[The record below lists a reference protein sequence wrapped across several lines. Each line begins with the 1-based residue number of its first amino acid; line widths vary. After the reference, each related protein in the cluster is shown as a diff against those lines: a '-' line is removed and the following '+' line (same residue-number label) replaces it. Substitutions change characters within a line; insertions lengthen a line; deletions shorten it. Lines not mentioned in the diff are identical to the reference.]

1 MNASPANFGSFNVK
15 NKLHTFINF
24 RSIPRA
30 SAAGVRRLYPRMFF
44 FSPKD
49 ACVKLRI
56 GFHIY
61 KKKGGAVN
69 HPLIYTASSNCQV
82 FFYPSRAIRRFIG
95 YNCLANAP
103 RDILTTII
111 RHEIIHAWLIAAENT
126 HRKKCR
132 IMIQG
137 FERDLKRISQSY
149 KMASKLDNEEM
160 LTSFINKAWGGI
172 EDEARKQGF

>member
-69 HPLIYTASSNCQV
+69 HPLIYTTSSNCQV
-82 FFYPSRAIRRFIG
+82 FFLSRRLCRGSRFHRVSLECYRGRALAPSVSALNRSAYSISFSLIRLF
-95 YNCLANAP
+95 
-103 RDILTTII
+103 
-111 RHEIIHAWLIAAENT
+111 
-126 HRKKCR
+126 
-132 IMIQG
+132 
-137 FERDLKRISQSY
+137 SY
-149 KMASKLDNEEM
+149 SYVLQV
-160 LTSFINKAWGGI
+160 TFS
-172 EDEARKQGF
+172 R